1 MAALDGSLT
10 GPQTEETS
18 SSSIK
23 SQKGAIVMKREEET
37 QAHFFKC
44 KQGDPERGEKDWG
57 GQETKTVAEK
67 YLDSQQRQATAHG
80 QTASQKGCRG
90 RSGAARPSLKDAD
103 ELQLVQ
109 VLGSERLT
117 YEVFDGLKLLVIKSL
132 SKVRCLT
139 YLQEVLHMDKGTFD
153 PLSVITILSKAWPGM
168 NASAKEEVFN
178 ALCGPTQEGAT
189 PEEGTPGP
197 AGVREVTEA
206 MGDIAIDSGLQKP
219 TVTSTGTKSVKSGNY
234 RLKTEPDLDHELEA
248 EKTRLGQEV
257 CARIKT
263 KPLSRILKFIGC
275 IKEYNEFIKEHKTE
289 IKELM
294 KFLPK
299 TLAGKNEEEQQ
310 AACMPLLERLIDM
323 ANEIWRPKDPTPESP
338 RQYYLYDTHKHP
350 PEGTKLKL
358 DALVSTDIKKRLDTA
373 ELVVEF
379 KQNEDRGDITTKGTQ
394 SIYGQLGVCARR
406 VWARQPMRRFVPVFL
421 VHGMWVTLFLF
432 TRSTVHRADV
442 GSALAGGRANEIV
455 VRLLLFLLSSERT
468 NLGIILPHDLG
479 DTQTVSFSPSFPK
492 LFCQR
497 LGVEIDDNAI
507 IQQQQQQPTSPCSDN
522 HPITSHFEINNV
534 VRLSRPDLFG
544 RIAFLARGTLVYSDG
559 KRTNAVLKFVRREAV
574 RQAEGEAYGV
584 LDWKE
589 VPHVPKLLLSGYAD
603 EWGSGVLECLV
614 VADAG
619 QPLREYRAGDV
630 DARRD
635 PKLLERVSTVV
646 TQCLWD
652 ASKAGVYHRDI
663 SIGNIC
669 VDEDGTVRVIDWGC
683 ARVEPETLQDYRDD
697 LMGKFPSDPSLA
709 SLPAAKKVAGNEEEH
724 DPFTGTPH
732 FLSARVLLRRKY
744 RSVVDDI
751 ESILYV
757 LIFFVAKDRDACK
770 NAPMWENNLPA
781 RQLAINK
788 AALFTCID
796 YFYKWAGLVDLDLLT
811 QRDLA
816 CLNHLKTLARRLFL
830 GKEGATSVMCSL
842 LNEEDDPRKSYDLKY
857 WLSDDP
863 QQATSPD
870 SAVDLAAQKHPRP
883 N

>member
-1 MAALDGSLT
+1 D
-10 GPQTEETS
+10 
-18 SSSIK
+18 
-23 SQKGAIVMKREEET
+23 QK
-37 QAHFFKC
+37 
-44 KQGDPERGEKDWG
+44 
-57 GQETKTVAEK
+57 
-67 YLDSQQRQATAHG
+67 
-80 QTASQKGCRG
+80 
-90 RSGAARPSLKDAD
+90 
-103 ELQLVQ
+103 QLVQ
-109 VLGSERLT
+109 VLGSKRLT
-117 YEVFDGLKLLVIKSL
+117 YEVFDGIKLLIIDSL
-132 SKVRCLT
+132 SEIGCLT

-153 PLSVITILSKAWPGM
+153 RLSVIKILSKTWPNM
-168 NASAKEEVFN
+168 NASTKEEVFN
-178 ALCGPTQEGAT
+178 AVCGPTQEGAT

-206 MGDIAIDSGLQKP
+206 MGDIAIGSGPQEP
-219 TVTSTGTKSVKSGNY
+219 TVTSTGTKSVVSGNC
-234 RLKTEPDLDHELEA
+234 RLKTEPDQDRELEA
-248 EKTRLGQEV
+248 EKARLAPEV
-257 CARIKT
+257 CAHIKKESFDT
-263 KPLSRILKFIGC
+263 MLEFIGC
-275 IKEYNEFIKEHKTE
+275 TEEYDEFIEEHE
-289 IKELM
+289 AEVEELM

-299 TLAGKNEEEQQ
+299 ELAGKNEEEQQ
-310 AACMPLLERLIDM
+310 VVCMPLLGRIIGM
-323 ANEIWRPKDPTPESP
+323 ANEIWRPKDPTPKSP
-338 RQYYLYDTHKHP
+338 RRYRLYDTHKNP
-350 PEGTKLKL
+350 PEGTRLKP
-358 DALVSTDIKKRLDTA
+358 DALVSTDIEKRLDTA

-379 KQNEDRGDITTKGTQ
+379 KQNEDGGDVTTKGTR
-394 SIYGQLGVCARR
+394 SIYGQLGIYARR

-421 VHGMWVTLFLF
+421 VHGLRVTLFLF
-432 TRSTVHRADV
+432 TRSRVHRAKI
-442 GSALAGGRANEIV
+442 GSALAGDESNETV
-455 VRLLLFLLSSERT
+455 VRLLLFLLSSEKT

-479 DTQTVSFSPSFPK
+479 NTKAVSFSPLFPK

-497 LGVEIDDNAI
+497 LGVEIDRKARMRRRQ
-507 IQQQQQQPTSPCSDN
+507 QQQQQQPTSPRPDN
-522 HPITSHFEINNV
+522 HPITSHFEIDNV
-534 VRLSRPDLFG
+534 VRLSQPDLFG

-559 KRTNAVLKFVRREAV
+559 ERTNAVLKFVRREAV

-584 LDWKE
+584 LHRKE

-614 VADAG
+614 VANAG
-619 QPLREYRAGDV
+619 QSLREYRAGDV

-652 ASKAGVYHRDI
+652 ASKAGIYHRDI

-669 VDEDGTVRVIDWGC
+669 VDEDGSVRVIDWGC
-683 ARVEPETLQDYRDD
+683 ARVEPETLEAYRKW
-697 LMGKFPSDPSLA
+697 LTGKFPSDTSLA
-709 SLPAAKKVAGNEEEH
+709 SLPAAKEVAGNEEEH

-757 LIFFVAKDRDACK
+757 LIFFVARDRDACK

-796 YFYKWAGLVDLDLLT
+796 YFYKWTGLVDLDLLT

-863 QQATSPD
+863 QKATSPD
-870 SAVDLAAQKHPRP
+870 SAVALADQKHPQP